1 MDNQSS
7 RPYLRR
13 SEVVESDVGETFSA
27 FKNKADMK
35 PSLLDR
41 MSQSLERGG
50 DLDSQFVCKRVGV
63 EILIRKKNHV
73 IYDQCNMHHVKAAA
87 AV

>member
-1 MDNQSS
+1 M
-7 RPYLRR
+7 
-13 SEVVESDVGETFSA
+13 VESDVGETFSA

-41 MSQSLERGG
+41 MSQSLDRGG

-73 IYDQCNMHHVKAAA
+73 IYDPCNTSHHVKAAA